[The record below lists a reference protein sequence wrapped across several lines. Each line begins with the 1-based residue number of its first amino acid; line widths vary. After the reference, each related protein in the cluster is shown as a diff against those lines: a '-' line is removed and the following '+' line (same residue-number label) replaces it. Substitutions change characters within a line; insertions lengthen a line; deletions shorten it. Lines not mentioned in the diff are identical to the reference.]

1 MDHAVAGSDSFPD
14 GLRPMLAPRRGVVL
28 VVEDRDDVR
37 LGVAELLEL
46 NGFQVA
52 DAATAEQALSFLSSG
67 PERCALVLLD
77 LVLPGPMSGADM
89 RATQLADPA
98 LSAIPTVIV
107 SASDPTP
114 VARAALQAT
123 EWLDKPFH
131 CHELLELVRRY
142 VLTDTDTFTTP
153 HATGG

>member
-1 MDHAVAGSDSFPD
+1 MFE
-14 GLRPMLAPRRGVVL
+14 PRRGVVL

-52 DAATAEQALSFLSSG
+52 DAASAEQALTFLSSG
-67 PERCALVLLD
+67 PGQCALVLLD

-98 LSAIPTVIV
+98 LAAIPTVIV
-107 SASDPTP
+107 SASEPTP

-142 VLTDTDTFTTP
+142 VVPDTDTLTTSP
-153 HATGG
+153 VTRV

>member
-1 MDHAVAGSDSFPD
+1 MDHAVARSESFPG
-14 GLRPMLAPRRGVVL
+14 GLEPLIAPRHGVVL

-52 DAATAEQALSFLSSG
+52 DAASAEQALAFLSAQPGS
-67 PERCALVLLD
+67 CALVLLD

-89 RATQLADPA
+89 RATQLADPELA
-98 LSAIPTVIV
+98 GIPTVIV

-114 VARAALQAT
+114 VARAALHAT

-131 CHELLELVRRY
+131 CHDLLELVRRY
-142 VLTDTDTFTTP
+142 VVPDNDRYTRSQ
-153 HATGG
+153 